1 MDDISKILSNKT
13 VKAPKEIDLL
23 KKFIKNKYDEDIKV
37 TVKNNAFLIEVSKS
51 ALANAIRY
59 DFSEIRKKITDKKII
74 IRTTR

>member
-37 TVKNNAFLIEVSKS
+37 TVKNNAFLVEVSKS

-59 DFSEIRKKITDKKII
+59 DF
-74 IRTTR
+74 